1 VLTGCDRPLSEAYD
15 LAMLDLD
22 GVVYVGP
29 DPVPG
34 APDHLRRAREHGMR
48 LAYVTNNAS
57 RPPTAVAAHLRHLG
71 IELDDADVVTSAQ
84 AAARLLAERLP
95 EGSTVFV
102 IGGRGLDE
110 ALRERGLR
118 PVQDRDERPS
128 AVVSGFSADLR
139 WGTVIAGAI
148 LVREGLTWVASN
160 TDATVPTPHGPGPG
174 NGALV
179 EVVARFA
186 GRDPVVAGKPEPP
199 LMRETQL
206 RAGGE
211 HPLVVGDRLDTDIE
225 GARRSGFDSL
235 LVMTG
240 VTDVEVL
247 AGATP
252 EQRPTYVAADL
263 GALARPQPVSDEA
276 DGVVADGP
284 WQGRVDGDGRV
295 HLERAGERAGPPS
308 EGPEV
313 VDAWWRVL
321 ATTAWRHLDATG
333 RVADVSTLTVPGSVD
348 GQD

>member
-1 VLTGCDRPLSEAYD
+1 MLRRFAASRSRTVSASRTSYGGETTVPRSPTVAGSKRRPRNGLSVKGRRSGAIRASYVPTEGREGTAGARVLTGCDRPLSEAYD

-34 APDHLRRAREHGMR
+34 APDHLRLARKQGLR

-57 RPPTAVAAHLRHLG
+57 RSPAEVAAHLRDLG

-95 EGSTVFV
+95 EGACVFV
-102 IGGRGLDE
+102 IGGRGLDQ

-118 PVQDRDERPS
+118 PVQDRDLGPV

-139 WGTVIAGAI
+139 WGTVVTGAI
-148 LVREGLTWVASN
+148 LVREGLPWVASN

-179 EVVARFA
+179 EVVSRFA

-199 LMRETQL
+199 LMSETQL
-206 RAGGE
+206 RTGGE
-211 HPLVVGDRLDTDIE
+211 RPLVVGDRLDTDIE

-240 VTDVEVL
+240 VTDLEVL
-247 AGATP
+247 AAATP
-252 EQRPTYVAADL
+252 DQRPTYVAADL
-263 GALARPQPVSDEA
+263 GALARPQPV
-276 DGVVADGP
+276 
-284 WQGRVDGDGRV
+284 
-295 HLERAGERAGPPS
+295 
-308 EGPEV
+308 PEV
-313 VDAWWRVL
+313 RDSA
-321 ATTAWRHLDATG
+321 
-333 RVADVSTLTVPGSVD
+333 
-348 GQD
+348 